1 MPDNDLLDPDLWCA
15 LSFLDQRAR
24 LADAVRAELEGSPGV
39 QEVTIEAGG
48 RGGEYDLTVL
58 VQTDVGRLR
67 TPLWSHA
74 RATIFCDP
82 SVHPANRRQ
91 LAPALAVR
99 EAADR
104 LRRRLDVPYTLESRG
119 LTLQLSPEDGVERS
133 WTAERSLFR
142 NRTAVTREDRVL
154 DAAPDLDVRDLLAHF
169 YVGPS
174 LRLVGP
180 DGQAFL
186 LPESIEVEGPTVSL
200 CPSCSHWAEGAHE
213 SCPSCG
219 AAVDVVIAARPPK
232 R

>member
-1 MPDNDLLDPDLWCA
+1 MPENQLLDPDLWCS
-15 LSFLDQRAR
+15 LSFLERRAL
-24 LADAVRAELEGSPGV
+24 LANTIRRELGDESGV
-39 QEVTIEAGG
+39 TDVTVEAGSLG
-48 RGGEYDLTVL
+48 REYDLTV
-58 VQTDVGRLR
+58 VVDTDAGRLR

-82 SVHPANRRQ
+82 SVHEANRRQ
-91 LAPALAVR
+91 LAPSKAVA
-99 EAADR
+99 EAVDR
-104 LRRRLDVPYTLESRG
+104 LKRRLNVPYSLESRG
-119 LTLQLSPEDGVERS
+119 LTFQLAPEDGVERS

-174 LRLVGP
+174 LRLVGA
-180 DGQAFL
+180 DGEAFV
-186 LPESIEVEGPTVSL
+186 LPAAVEAEGPLISL
-200 CPSCSHWAEGAHE
+200 CSACSHWSDGAVE

-219 AAVDVVIAARPPK
+219 GAVDVVIAARPPK

>member
-1 MPDNDLLDPDLWCA
+1 MPETDLLDPDLWCA

-24 LADAVRAELEGSPGV
+24 LADAIRADLASSPGV
-39 QEVTIEAGG
+39 QDVLVEAGA
-48 RGGEYDLTVL
+48 RGAEYDLTVA
-58 VQTDVGRLR
+58 VQTDVGKLR

-74 RATIFCDP
+74 RAMIFCDP

-91 LAPALAVR
+91 LAPGLAVR

-104 LRRRLDVPYTLESRG
+104 LRRRLNVPFSLESRG
-119 LTLQLSPEDGVERS
+119 LTLQLSPEDGVERV

-154 DAAPDLDVRDLLAHF
+154 DPAPDLDVRDLLAHF

-174 LRLVGP
+174 LRLVGA
-180 DGQAFL
+180 DGQALL
-186 LPESIEVEGPTVSL
+186 LPASVEVEGPTISL
-200 CPSCSHWAEGAHE
+200 CPSCSRWSDGAQTA
-213 SCPSCG
+213 CPSCG
-219 AAVDVVIAARPPK
+219 SAVDVVIAARPPK